1 MLSIAARPAGKLW
14 KELARIDLEHS
25 KIKVKSTIEIVDLY
39 KELPK
44 DDIKVEKV
52 AEIKDYKIIVI
63 HVPLPVFPLLSVC
76 VLHDCLCRLRSFLNV
91 SFNPRPSGEWLDTPS
106 CFLQMSQ
113 KRQRGAP
120 PFLAHLFIQIFPHM

>member
-52 AEIKDYKIIVI
+52 AEIKDYKNNC
-63 HVPLPVFPLLSVC
+63 HTCSFASFPITQ
-76 VLHDCLCRLRSFLNV
+76 CLCTS
-91 SFNPRPSGEWLDTPS
+91 
-106 CFLQMSQ
+106 
-113 KRQRGAP
+113 
-120 PFLAHLFIQIFPHM
+120 